1 MYSKEKYVAAQHIHL
16 AGCQCEDE
24 GRDLNATT
32 WYMRPKRTVTYVWFD
47 FGSEMFLALIALL
60 MYIMCQLS
68 INNPI
73 EAIIL
78 LENVELDCPAKLYR
92 GE

>member
-1 MYSKEKYVAAQHIHL
+1 MTCV
-16 AGCQCEDE
+16 
-24 GRDLNATT
+24 
-32 WYMRPKRTVTYVWFD
+32 WYD

-60 MYIMCQLS
+60 MYVMCQLS

-78 LENVELDCPAKLYR
+78 LENVELDFPVKLYR
-92 GE
+92 G

>member
-1 MYSKEKYVAAQHIHL
+1 M
-16 AGCQCEDE
+16 
-24 GRDLNATT
+24 GRWEREFQRNDMHGWDL
-32 WYMRPKRTVTYVWFD
+32 TVTCEWFD

-60 MYIMCQLS
+60 MYVMCQLS

-78 LENVELDCPAKLYR
+78 LENVELYFTAKLYR
-92 GE
+92 G

>member
-1 MYSKEKYVAAQHIHL
+1 M
-16 AGCQCEDE
+16 
-24 GRDLNATT
+24 
-32 WYMRPKRTVTYVWFD
+32 WFD

-60 MYIMCQLS
+60 MYVMCQLS

-78 LENVELDCPAKLYR
+78 LENVELDIPAKLYR
-92 GE
+92 G